1 MNTVREITDFLFTL
15 APAYMKENWD
25 NVGLVVG
32 RGDRPVTK
40 MLVALDASMEV
51 LQEAEQMGCQM
62 VVSHHPVIFGG
73 LKQLNEDSVTGR
85 AVLFA
90 AEKQIACV
98 NMHTNL
104 DSVHGG
110 VNDVL
115 AAVLGLQGIELVSPR
130 GTDEAGNGYGY
141 LRCGLVPE
149 TSLPDFAA
157 LVKRTLSCSGARF
170 ANGGKPVHKVAVGGG
185 ACGDE
190 MASAAAAGC
199 DTFVTADIKY
209 HQFRDAAAM
218 GMNLIDAGH
227 FETEV
232 PICDYVCGKLREK
245 FPDITV
251 LLSQK
256 QKSPIEFI

>member
-1 MNTVREITDFLFTL
+1 LTTVREITDFLFTV
-15 APAYMKENWD
+15 APGYMKETWD

-40 MLVALDASMEV
+40 LLVALDASMEV
-51 LQEAEQMGCQM
+51 LEEAENMNCQL

-90 AEKQIACV
+90 AEKKIACV

-110 VNDVL
+110 VNDIL
-115 AAVLGLQGIELVSPR
+115 AAALGLKEISLVSPR
-130 GTDEAGNGYGY
+130 GTDEAGEGYGY
-141 LRCGLVPE
+141 LRCGFVQE
-149 TSLPDFAA
+149 VSLPDFAA
-157 LVKRTLSCSGARF
+157 FVKCALSCPGVRYAD
-170 ANGGKPVHKVAVGGG
+170 GGKPVHKVAVGGG

-190 MASAAAAGC
+190 MAAAIAAGC

-209 HQFRDAAAM
+209 HQFCDAAVM
-218 GMNLIDAGH
+218 GLNLIDAGH
-227 FETEV
+227 FETENPV
-232 PICDYVCGKLREK
+232 CDDLCRQLREN
-245 FPDITV
+245 FPDVQVI
-251 LLSQK
+251 LSQK
-256 QKSPIEFI
+256 QKSPIHFI